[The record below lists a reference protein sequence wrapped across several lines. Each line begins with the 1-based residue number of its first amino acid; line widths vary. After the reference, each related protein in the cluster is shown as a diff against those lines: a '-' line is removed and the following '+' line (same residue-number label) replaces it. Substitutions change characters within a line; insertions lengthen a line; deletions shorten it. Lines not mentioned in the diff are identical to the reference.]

1 MLHWADASTAKTE
14 DAMSWMPA
22 TDPLLG
28 DKRACDALEL
38 VIVPRVRD
46 LGDGFSVRRALPHG
60 KRQMV
65 GPFIFFDQM
74 GPVQFIAGQG
84 LDVRP
89 HPHIG
94 LATVTYLFDGRVMH
108 RDSEGN
114 ALEITP
120 GAMNLMTAGRG
131 IAHSERS
138 PAGARQGTEGM
149 FGIQSWIALPQ
160 AHEET
165 APSFQHFDAASLPL
179 IEDGGVKARVIAG
192 SAFGRT
198 SPVGM
203 LSEWLYA
210 EVVLAAGASAPL
222 DPDQEERAIYV
233 AEGEVDIAGDRF
245 EGPRLLVFR
254 PGDRITVRAL
264 RDARLMF
271 LGGAALEGPRYIWW
285 NFVSS
290 RKERIEQAKED
301 WKTGRFAPVP
311 NETEFIPLPEG

>member
-1 MLHWADASTAKTE
+1 
-14 DAMSWMPA
+14 MSWLPA
-22 TDPLLG
+22 ADPVLG
-28 DKRACDALEL
+28 DKRSCDALEL

-138 PAGARQGTEGM
+138 PADARQGSEGM

-165 APSFQHFDAASLPL
+165 APSFQHFDAGSLAL
-179 IEDGGVKARVIAG
+179 IEDGGVRARVIAG
-192 SAFGRT
+192 SAFGKT

-210 EVVLAAGASAPL
+210 EVVLVPGASAPL

-233 AEGEVDIAGDRF
+233 AEGEVDIAGETF
-245 EGPRLLVFR
+245 EGPRLLIFR

-264 RDARLMF
+264 RRARLMF

-311 NETEFIPLPEG
+311 NETEFIPLPQG

>member
-1 MLHWADASTAKTE
+1 
-14 DAMSWMPA
+14 MSWLPA
-22 TDPLLG
+22 ADPVLG
-28 DKRACDALEL
+28 DKRSCDALEL

-138 PAGARQGTEGM
+138 PADARQGSEGM

-165 APSFQHFDAASLPL
+165 APSFQHFDAGSLAL
-179 IEDGGVKARVIAG
+179 IEDGGVRARVIAG
-192 SAFGRT
+192 SAFGKT

-210 EVVLAAGASAPL
+210 EVVLAPGASAPL

-233 AEGEVDIAGDRF
+233 AEGEVDIAGETF
-245 EGPRLLVFR
+245 EGPRLLIFR

-264 RDARLMF
+264 RRARLMF

-311 NETEFIPLPEG
+311 NETEFIPLPES

>member
-1 MLHWADASTAKTE
+1 
-14 DAMSWMPA
+14 MSWLPSA
-22 TDPLLG
+22 DPVLG
-28 DKRACDALEL
+28 DKRSCDALEL
-38 VIVPRVRD
+38 VVVPRVRD

-138 PAGARQGTEGM
+138 PASARQGSEGM

-165 APSFQHFDAASLPL
+165 APSFQHFDAARLPV
-179 IEDGGVKARVIAG
+179 IEDGGVRARVIAG
-192 SAFGRT
+192 SAFGST

-203 LSEWLYA
+203 LSPWLYA

-233 AEGEVDIAGDRF
+233 VEGEAEIAGETF
-245 EGPRLLVFR
+245 EAPRLLIFR

-264 RDARLMF
+264 RRARLMF

-285 NFVSS
+285 NLVSS

-311 NETEFIPLPEG
+311 HETEFIPLPEN

>member
-1 MLHWADASTAKTE
+1 
-14 DAMSWMPA
+14 MSWMPDK
-22 TDPLLG
+22 DPMLG
-28 DKRACDALEL
+28 DKKSCDALDL
-38 VIVPRVRD
+38 IIVPRVRD

-74 GPVQFIAGQG
+74 GPVQFMAGQG
-84 LDVRP
+84 MDVRP

-131 IAHSERS
+131 IAHSERT
-138 PAGARQGTEGM
+138 PAGARLGTEGM
-149 FGIQSWIALPQ
+149 YGIQSWIALPQ

-165 APSFQHFDAASLPL
+165 LPSFQHFDAASLPA
-179 IEDGGVKARVIAG
+179 IDDKGVTARVIAG
-192 SAFGRT
+192 SAFGKT

-203 LSEWLYA
+203 LSEWLYVDVA
-210 EVVLAAGASAPL
+210 LAAGASAPL

-233 AEGEVDIAGDRF
+233 VEGEVDIAGEIF
-245 EGPRLLVFR
+245 QGPRLLVFR
-254 PGDRITVRAL
+254 PGDRITVRANNA
-264 RDARLMF
+264 ARLIL

-290 RKERIEQAKED
+290 KKERIEQAKED
-301 WKTGRFAPVP
+301 WRRGRFAPVP
-311 NETEFIPLPEG
+311 GETEFIPLPDH

>member
-1 MLHWADASTAKTE
+1 
-14 DAMSWMPA
+14 MSWMPA

-28 DKRACDALEL
+28 DKRSCDALEL

-74 GPVQFIAGQG
+74 GPVQLIAGQG

-165 APSFQHFDAASLPL
+165 EPSFQHFDAASLPS

-233 AEGEVDIAGDRF
+233 ADGEVDIAGDRF

>member
-1 MLHWADASTAKTE
+1 
-14 DAMSWMPA
+14 MSWTPS
-22 TDPLLG
+22 TDPVLG
-28 DKRACDALEL
+28 DKRSCDALDV

-138 PAGARQGTEGM
+138 PHDARQGTEGM

-165 APSFQHFDAASLPL
+165 DPSFQHFDAASLPV
-179 IEDGGVKARVIAG
+179 IEEGGVQARVIAG
-192 SAFGRT
+192 SAFGMK

-203 LSEWLYA
+203 FSEWLYA
-210 EVVLAAGASAPL
+210 EVVLAPGASVPL
-222 DPDQEERAIYV
+222 DPDQEERAISD
-233 AEGEVDIAGDRF
+233 GTG
-245 EGPRLLVFR
+245 LL
-254 PGDRITVRAL
+254 PARA
-264 RDARLMF
+264 
-271 LGGAALEGPRYIWW
+271 WH
-285 NFVSS
+285 VHSS
-290 RKERIEQAKED
+290 R
-301 WKTGRFAPVP
+301 G
-311 NETEFIPLPEG
+311 

>member
-1 MLHWADASTAKTE
+1 
-14 DAMSWMPA
+14 MSWLPSK
-22 TDPLLG
+22 DPVLG
-28 DKRACDALEL
+28 DKRSCDALDL
-38 VIVPRVRD
+38 VIVPRLQD
-46 LGDGFSVRRALPHG
+46 LGGGFSVRRALPHSQ
-60 KRQMV
+60 RQMV

-74 GPVQFIAGQG
+74 GPVEFIAGQAV
-84 LDVRP
+84 DVRP

-114 ALEITP
+114 AREITP

-131 IAHSERS
+131 IAHSERT
-138 PAGARQGTEGM
+138 PEDARQGTEGL

-165 APSFQHFDAASLPL
+165 DPAFLHFDAASLPTL
-179 IEDGGVKARVIAG
+179 EDRGVWARVIAG

-198 SPVGM
+198 SPVSM
-203 LSEWLYA
+203 LSEWLYV
-210 EVVLAAGASAPL
+210 EMVLAQGANAPL

-233 AEGEVDIAGDRF
+233 IEGEIDIAGVTF

-254 PGDRITVRAL
+254 PGERITVQAVRP
-264 RDARLMF
+264 ARLML

-290 RKERIEQAKED
+290 RRERIEQAKQD
-301 WKTGRFAPVP
+301 WKTGRFTPVP
-311 NETEFIPLPEG
+311 GETEFIPLPET

>member
-1 MLHWADASTAKTE
+1 
-14 DAMSWMPA
+14 MSWLPDK
-22 TDPLLG
+22 DPVLG
-28 DKRACDALEL
+28 DKKSCDALEL
-38 VIVPRVRD
+38 IIVPRMRD
-46 LGDGFSVRRALPHG
+46 LGDGFVVRRALPHD

-74 GPVQFIAGQG
+74 GPVQFMAGQG
-84 LDVRP
+84 MDVRP

-120 GAMNLMTAGRG
+120 GAMNLMTAGKG
-131 IAHSERS
+131 IAHSERT
-138 PAGARQGTEGM
+138 PVGARAGGEGL

-160 AHEET
+160 EHEEV
-165 APSFQHFDAASLPL
+165 APSFQHFDATTLPTV
-179 IEDGGVKARVIAG
+179 EDAGVRARMIAG
-192 SAFGRT
+192 SAFGQS

-210 EVVLAAGASAPL
+210 EVILAAGAQAPL
-222 DPDQEERAIYV
+222 DPEPEERAIYV
-233 AEGEVDIAGDRF
+233 AEGEIMIAGETF
-245 EGPRLLVFR
+245 AAPQLLIFR
-254 PGDRITVRAL
+254 PGDRIAVRAT
-264 RDARLMF
+264 RPARLMY
-271 LGGAALEGPRYIWW
+271 LGGAALDGPRYIWW

-290 RKERIEQAKED
+290 RRERIEQAKDD
-301 WKTGRFAPVP
+301 WKTGRFASVP

>member
-1 MLHWADASTAKTE
+1 
-14 DAMSWMPA
+14 MSWMPS
-22 TDPLLG
+22 TDPVLG
-28 DKRACDALEL
+28 DKRSCDALEL

-74 GPVQFIAGQG
+74 GPVQFMAGQG

-138 PAGARQGTEGM
+138 PPGARQGREGM

-179 IEDGGVKARVIAG
+179 IEDGGVRARVIAG
-192 SAFGRT
+192 SAFGKT

-210 EVVLAAGASAPL
+210 EVVLAPGASAPL

-233 AEGEVDIAGDRF
+233 AEGEVDIAGETF
-245 EGPRLLVFR
+245 EGPRLLIFR

-264 RDARLMF
+264 RRARLML

-311 NETEFIPLPEG
+311 NETEFIPLPQS